1 MRAMNDR
8 VLNALALLEEHPGKR
23 IERTCNLFITVLIS
37 RETVWGV
44 LTGQVSE
51 CTSNLVAH
59 EVKEI
64 ETWILRLLSAPVSI
78 PGKTKI
84 LVGTKADDHC
94 YRFFLYPLSRLK
106 RFLINRRCFSHCQ
119 ITRGSH

>member
-1 MRAMNDR
+1 MHVMNVL
-8 VLNALALLEEHPGKR
+8 VLNVLVLLEEHQGKQKDDRDR
-23 IERTCNLFITVLIS
+23 ISFFVFSSS
-37 RETVWGV
+37 RETVWGIF
-44 LTGQVSE
+44 TGQVSE

-84 LVGTKADDHC
+84 LVG
-94 YRFFLYPLSRLK
+94 RIFLR
-106 RFLINRRCFSHCQ
+106 
-119 ITRGSH
+119 

>member
-1 MRAMNDR
+1 MTMFKSIITC
-8 VLNALALLEEHPGKR
+8 VL
-23 IERTCNLFITVLIS
+23 

-44 LTGQVSE
+44 LTGQTSE
-51 CTSNLVAH
+51 CTSDEVGN

-84 LVGTKADDHC
+84 LVKLT
-94 YRFFLYPLSRLK
+94 
-106 RFLINRRCFSHCQ
+106 
-119 ITRGSH
+119 TR